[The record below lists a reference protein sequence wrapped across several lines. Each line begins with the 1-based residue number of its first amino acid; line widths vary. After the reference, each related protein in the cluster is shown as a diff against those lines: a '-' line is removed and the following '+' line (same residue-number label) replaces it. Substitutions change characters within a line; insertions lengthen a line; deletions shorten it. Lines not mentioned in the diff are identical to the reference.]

1 MGFWLNIWRAQK
13 VDDLRDENENLKKL
27 LRFSQDRVRVQ
38 EQLLG
43 DANRREDELT
53 ELLSKILIAV
63 GRVKV
68 FEDQPVSTFAAL
80 PELVSMV
87 VADHEDLEG
96 RIDAVVEYLRSFG
109 PDEVPVSAAELR
121 AQVGRLLQGAEPQ
134 IVDLQGGTDIERE

>member
-13 VDDLRDENENLKKL
+13 TDDLREENEYLKSK

-43 DANRREDELT
+43 DANKREDELV

-68 FEDQPVSTFAAL
+68 FEDQPVSSFAAL

-87 VADHEDLEG
+87 VTDHEDLEG
-96 RIDAVVEYLRSFG
+96 RIDAVVEYLRSLDPASDTDG
-109 PDEVPVSAAELR
+109 WVVR

-134 IVDLQGGTDIERE
+134 IVDLQGGTDIKKE